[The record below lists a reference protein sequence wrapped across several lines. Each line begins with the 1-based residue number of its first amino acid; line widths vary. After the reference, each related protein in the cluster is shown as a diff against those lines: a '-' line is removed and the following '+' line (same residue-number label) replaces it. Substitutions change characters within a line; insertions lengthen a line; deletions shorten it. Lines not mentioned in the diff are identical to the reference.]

1 MKIVIDSSVIIDFTR
16 AGLGDLEFLI
26 ELRKV
31 GKVEILLPTIVIAEL
46 WAGREVS
53 GGITKANLEK
63 LLSGLIQIELTVSIA
78 KKTGEILREE
88 SASGFDA
95 IIAATA
101 LECGAQIAT
110 RNRKHFSNVK
120 GIKIFDLQNSK

>member
-16 AGLGDLEFLI
+16 AGLGVLEFLV
-26 ELRKV
+26 ELKKV
-31 GKVEILLPTIVIAEL
+31 GKVEILLPTIVLAEL
-46 WAGREVS
+46 WAGREV
-53 GGITKANLEK
+53 ARDNLEK
-63 LLSGLIQIELTVSIA
+63 LLSGFIQVELTEKIA
-78 KKTGEILREE
+78 KRTGEILRDK
-88 SASGFDA
+88 SASGFDS

-120 GIKIFDLQNSK
+120 GIKIFDLQRSN